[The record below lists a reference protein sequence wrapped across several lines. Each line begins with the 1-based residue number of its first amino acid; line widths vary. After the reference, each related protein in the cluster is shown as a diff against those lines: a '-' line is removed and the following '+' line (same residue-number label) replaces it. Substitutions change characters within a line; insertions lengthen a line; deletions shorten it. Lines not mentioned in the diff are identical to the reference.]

1 MKRNKIA
8 GHLMIIFTQII
19 LGINIPITR
28 DLLLHYLSPL
38 GYIGISRSAPPSFSG
53 SYSASRSGTVRGRHA
68 LARRFARLFDD
79 ASGDFGERP
88 EGGR

>member
-1 MKRNKIA
+1 MMKRNKIA

-38 GYIGISRSAPPSFSG
+38 GYIGIRAVGAALFFWIVQCFAKRNCPR
-53 SYSASRSGTVRGRHA
+53 ASCTGTA
-68 LARRFARLFDD
+68 L
-79 ASGDFGERP
+79 RP
-88 EGGR
+88 TLR